1 MGRTSITFYGGV
13 NEIGGNK
20 ILLEDGDTR
29 LFLDFGMSFSSRKQ
43 YYSPPLLVPRSE
55 KGLIE
60 FEIIPDLKGLYR
72 FDRTRPEIDAVFLSH
87 SHMDHS
93 AYISFLKSEIPV
105 YCGETTAT
113 ILDALSTTRLGGFE
127 LNIDHVQFKTFR
139 TGNKIRLGSLEI
151 DPVHVDHSVP
161 GSYGFIIHTS
171 SGAIVY
177 TGDFRR
183 HGLRPDLS
191 EDFIKKAKESK
202 PRAVI
207 TEGTNLTSVDISS
220 EKEVEGKI
228 DTVIKHTRGLLLANF
243 ACADVDRLVS
253 FYTAAVQNNR
263 YLTITMRQ
271 AYLLSNLLRD
281 PNLRIPQLND
291 GNILI
296 FQRSKSRYRPWEK
309 QMMDLGRIADSSD
322 ISKMQKEVILVI
334 SFYDIGE
341 LLDIQPTAG
350 SCYVLSA
357 SDHFDEEM
365 VIDFEKLLNWLDHYG
380 LPQYHAHASGH
391 IAPFQ
396 LRNAL
401 EIMDPKEIFP
411 IHTNRPELLGKY
423 IRDLKGDIRI
433 PEKGKKYLI

>member
-1 MGRTSITFYGGV
+1 MSRTSITFYGGV

-20 ILLEDGDTR
+20 ILVEDGDTR
-29 LFLDFGMSFSSRKQ
+29 IFLDFGMSFSSRKQ

-55 KGLIE
+55 RGLME
-60 FEIIPDLKGLYR
+60 FKIIPDLKGLYR
-72 FDRTRPEIDAVFLSH
+72 FDRTKPEIDAVFISH

-93 AYISFLKSEIPV
+93 AYVSFLKSEIPV
-105 YCGETTAT
+105 YCGETTGT
-113 ILDALSTTRLGGFE
+113 ILDALSTTRLRGFE
-127 LNIDHVQFKTFR
+127 FNIDHVQFKTFR
-139 TGNKIRLGSLEI
+139 TGDKAKIGSLEI

-191 EDFIKKAKESK
+191 EDFIQKAKESE
-202 PRAVI
+202 PSALI
-207 TEGTNLTSVDISS
+207 TEGTNLTSVNVSS
-220 EKEVEGKI
+220 EKEVERKI
-228 DTVIKHTRGLLLANF
+228 DTITGQTGGLLLANF
-243 ACADVDRLVS
+243 ASGDVDRLWS
-253 FYTAAVQNNR
+253 FYRAAVGNDR
-263 YLTITMRQ
+263 YLAITMRQ
-271 AYLLSNLLRD
+271 AYLLFNLRKD
-281 PNLRIPQLND
+281 PNLSIPDLSD
-291 GNILI
+291 RNILI
-296 FQRSKSRYRPWEK
+296 FQRTKSRYRAWEK
-309 QMMDLGRIADSSD
+309 QMMELGRTTDSSS
-322 ISKMQKEVILVI
+322 ISKMQSKIVLVT

-341 LLDIQPTAG
+341 LINIEPDPG

-391 IAPFQ
+391 VAPFE

-401 EIMDPKEIFP
+401 EIIEPKEIFP

-423 IRDLKGDIRI
+423 IRDLESDIQI